1 MEPLIIEKTRSSL
14 AIHFDPRSGTLRMQG
29 ESYPENA
36 GKFFEPV
43 LGWLEAYLRELGPDK
58 RTTMEMDIVYFNSSS
73 SKALMDLF
81 LLLEDAAAAGNHVTV
96 IWRYHPENEIALEC
110 GEEFAEDC
118 ASVHFQLAPYETE

>member
-1 MEPLIIEKTRSSL
+1 MEPLIIKKTRSSL
-14 AIHFDPRSGTLRMQG
+14 AVHFDPDSGVLRMQG

-43 LGWLEAYLRELGPDK
+43 LGWLEAYLQQADQDAQVA
-58 RTTMEMDIVYFNSSS
+58 MDMDIVYFNSSS

-81 LLLEDAAAAGNHVTV
+81 ILLEDAGAAGKRVSVT
-96 IWRYHPENEIALEC
+96 WRYHPENEIAQEC

-118 ASVHFQLAPYETE
+118 ASVRFHLAPYETE